1 MTDPT
6 PSPSKST
13 TGLDPNMAA
22 ALAYLLWPVSSII
35 LLLVEKE
42 NKYVRF
48 HAMQATLVAGAL
60 IVLYIVLALI
70 IVGLALY
77 PIILIAQVI
86 LWVFMMFKAFSG
98 EQYKLPWFGDF
109 AEKQLQKM

>member
-1 MTDPT
+1 MTDQT
-6 PSPSKST
+6 PSPPKSS
-13 TGLDPNMAA
+13 TGLDQNLAA

-35 LLLVEKE
+35 LLLIEKE

-48 HAMQATLVAGAL
+48 HAMQATLVCGAL
-60 IVLYIVLALI
+60 IVLYVLLAVV

-77 PIILIAQVI
+77 PVILIAQVI
-86 LWVFMMFKAFSG
+86 LWVFMMYKAFSG